1 MSANFTEFN
10 GEKEFLQAAFRE
22 IVDTC
27 FPFLVNFYFV
37 IISKFRDLPNR
48 LATYRRESDRF
59 QCLWNSTHH

>member
-10 GEKEFLQAAFRE
+10 GEKEFLQAIFRE
-22 IVDTC
+22 IVDTF
-27 FPFLVNFYFV
+27 FPFLVKFYFV

-48 LATYRRESDRF
+48 LATYSCESDRF

>member
-22 IVDTC
+22 IVDTF

-37 IISKFRDLPNR
+37 IISKFRDLSNR

-59 QCLWNSTHH
+59 QCLWNSRHH